1 MRRGRLLLALCFG
14 IGVTL
19 VQFVAVG
26 ALNDASVP
34 SADEML
40 STTSPPPVIVTPPP
54 QPMKT
59 PPQRPK
65 ALRTSVSTPKP
76 ATARIQASAL
86 PALRASQMNLGLL
99 TMLPDLGDVGVGGV
113 GVPDVATAPN
123 RPARARR
130 TVQPVY
136 PMSAQRNGIEGY
148 VLLRL
153 SIDANGR
160 VKDVLVVDSE
170 PIGVFE
176 RSAREA
182 ARRFEFEPA
191 RIDGAP
197 APAALEKK
205 IVFTLQ

>member
-14 IGVTL
+14 AGVTL

-26 ALNDASVP
+26 ALNDASMP
-34 SADEML
+34 IQADPGADK
-40 STTSPPPVIVTPPP
+40 TPPPVIVAPPP
-54 QPMKT
+54 QPTTK
-59 PPQRPK
+59 PPQVPT
-65 ALRTSVSTPKP
+65 AMRTPASKP
-76 ATARIQASAL
+76 RATAARIEASAL
-86 PALRASQMNLGLL
+86 PALKASQMNLGLL
-99 TMLPDLGDVGVGGV
+99 TMLPDLGEVGLGTVNV
-113 GVPDVATAPN
+113 SDMPSEPD

-130 TVQPVY
+130 TVEPIY
-136 PMSAQRNGIEGY
+136 PTSAQRNGIEGY

-153 SIDANGR
+153 SIDASGR

-182 ARRFEFEPA
+182 ARRFEFVPA
-191 RIDGAP
+191 RVSGATV
-197 APAALEKK
+197 PAALEKK